1 MAPDDPVSTAVLR
14 IEVVFSPR
22 AGSTEGVCLQLQGG
36 ATLRDALQ
44 AGALLSPE
52 GDAGVVGI
60 WGKVKPLDTPLRDLD
75 RVEIYRALQV
85 DPKEARRLRYKQQK
99 QSRSGA

>member
-1 MAPDDPVSTAVLR
+1 VHGESDPGGVLR
-14 IEVVFSPR
+14 IEVVFSAR
-22 AGSTEGVCLQLQGG
+22 AGSTECVCLTLPAG
-36 ATLRDALQ
+36 ATLREALE
-44 AGALLSPE
+44 AGAMLPAAA
-52 GDAGVVGI
+52 DTCVVGI

-99 QSRSGA
+99 QARSGA